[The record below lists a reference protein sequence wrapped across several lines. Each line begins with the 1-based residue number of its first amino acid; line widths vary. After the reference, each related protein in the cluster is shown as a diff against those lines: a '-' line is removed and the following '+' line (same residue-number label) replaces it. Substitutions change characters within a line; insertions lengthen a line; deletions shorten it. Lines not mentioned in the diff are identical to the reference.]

1 MADRKKIATIA
12 AALCKP
18 NGKVCWCQSNEAQ
31 QFTATK
37 KRSVSGEA
45 KLTFNLDYEPNTIL
59 GDISKHPKV
68 QKGHLRSEML
78 DIFEPVFKTILRLD
92 EIQKFW
98 YLEAT
103 EPKVNLQDL
112 GEALDFEF
120 DLPYPDGTTMGLS
133 SRAREAFEKRLG
145 VKIPKGEPKNAE
157 D

>member
-1 MADRKKIATIA
+1 
-12 AALCKP
+12 
-18 NGKVCWCQSNEAQ
+18 
-31 QFTATK
+31 
-37 KRSVSGEA
+37 
-45 KLTFNLDYEPNTIL
+45 
-59 GDISKHPKV
+59 
-68 QKGHLRSEML
+68 ML